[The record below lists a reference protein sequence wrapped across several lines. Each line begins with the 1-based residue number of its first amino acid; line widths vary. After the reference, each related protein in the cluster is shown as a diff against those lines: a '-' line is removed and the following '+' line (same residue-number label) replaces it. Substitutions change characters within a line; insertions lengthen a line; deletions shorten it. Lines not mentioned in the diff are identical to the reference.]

1 MIAVTDTGIGMNE
14 ETRLQAFDPFFTTK
28 DVGKGSGL
36 GLSMVYGFVRQSK
49 GHVRIYSE
57 PGHGTTIKL
66 YLPRTDDDA
75 DASEVPIVEISPPGG
90 TESILLVEDDDLVR
104 SQVTMQLKDL
114 GYQVTSAIDGVEALD
129 ILRTTSD
136 FHLLFT
142 DIVMPRGLN
151 GRELAD
157 EARKLRPE
165 LPVLFTSGYAD
176 NALVHQ
182 GRVDSGVNLLSKPY
196 RRLDLATKIR
206 ALLDPAS
213 DKVV

>member
-1 MIAVTDTGIGMNE
+1 
-14 ETRLQAFDPFFTTK
+14 
-28 DVGKGSGL
+28 
-36 GLSMVYGFVRQSK
+36 
-49 GHVRIYSE
+49 
-57 PGHGTTIKL
+57 
-66 YLPRTDDDA
+66 
-75 DASEVPIVEISPPGG
+75 
-90 TESILLVEDDDLVR
+90 LVR

-206 ALLDPAS
+206 ALLDHAG